1 MGSGRRLDDYL
12 RGRLKRALDELAKI
26 EPDVILSE
34 NADVLVAALLGK
46 HMPTE
51 IRVDWDV
58 RLGPGD
64 GDRHPVQRPVRA

>member
-1 MGSGRRLDDYL
+1 MWGSGRRLDDYL

-51 IRVDWDV
+51 IRVDWDDPA
-58 RLGPGD
+58 RT
-64 GDRHPVQRPVRA
+64 R